1 MDGPTDDQ
9 DLSVDDLAQRSA
21 GETETSPYEGLD
33 PSTLPE
39 WWRRGIEA
47 FEAHGLR
54 PYRPPRF
61 EDGTLKY
68 KVVKELEAELDVTVR
83 LRGVNVTYGDPWSVL
98 VDDEAVGTI
107 GHRRDPNG
115 YSVFE
120 VTATEFRELVVAAV
134 DEAG

>member
-1 MDGPTDDQ
+1 MDGPTDDEP
-9 DLSVDDLAQRSA
+9 LSVEDLAERSA
-21 GETETSPYEGLD
+21 GETGSSPYEEMD
-33 PSTLPE
+33 TSSLPE

-47 FEAHGLR
+47 FETHGLR

-61 EDGTLKY
+61 ADGTLKY
-68 KVVKELEAELDVTVR
+68 EVVEALERRLDVGIR
-83 LRGVNVTYGDPWSVL
+83 FQGVNVTYGDEWTVL

-120 VTATEFRELVVAAV
+120 MTAAEFRTLVGSAV
-134 DEAG
+134 DE